1 MSADITQMLAEIEA
15 GESDAADRLFP
26 VVYDQLR
33 RIAGGVFAGERGDHT
48 LEPTALVHEAY
59 IKLVGRAELS
69 FRSRAQFFA
78 LAGKVMRCVLVD
90 HARSKNAQK
99 RGGENRREATL
110 SGIGLAP
117 SSDPVDIIALDD
129 ALRELEALDERKCR
143 LVELRFFGGLDEKQA
158 AEVLGVARSTVSAD
172 WRTAR
177 AWLMARI
184 EGNRPEAG
192 R

>member
-1 MSADITQMLAEIEA
+1 MLEA
-15 GESDAADRLFP
+15 IGEGEADAAEQLFP
-26 VVYDQLR
+26 VVYEELR
-33 RIAGGVFAGERGDHT
+33 RIAGGVFAGERKDHT

-78 LAGKVMRCVLVD
+78 LAGKVMRLVLVD
-90 HARSKNAQK
+90 HARARNAQK
-99 RGGENRREATL
+99 RGGDAKRAPTL

-129 ALRELEALDERKCR
+129 ALKELEQHDERKCR

-177 AWLMARI
+177 AWLMTRI
-184 EGNRPEAG
+184 DGSRD